1 VTTHVPT
8 SSDQRTRR
16 RLADRSVATRMAATI
31 VIVCLLL
38 TGASALAL
46 RGMSAQQS
54 ATSEVTDLL
63 RLTREVGELKFLDA
77 DISGWQ
83 VAYAWDA
90 YQVGPL
96 KAVDPASGNRK
107 GFLEQADALRAGLAA
122 VHVEDFTGAE
132 REDFDRM
139 LPLWDQYFAE
149 DEKIVAMLREGTPE
163 GMVRANA
170 HILGPSYDVYFSLRE
185 VTQELIDSVQARS
198 DAAGRAA
205 DARAAEARTTT
216 LVAVGLALLAAAV
229 LTRWLVRGITRPLT
243 RCLATVHAIAA
254 GDLSVRSGLRSRDE
268 LGELGRA
275 LDASTE
281 SVREA
286 VAAFGVSARALAG
299 SSEELSTVSQQI
311 AASADQASAQ
321 SNVVSAAAEQVSRN
335 VQTVAT
341 GAEEM
346 GASIREIAQNAQEA
360 AKVAGSA
367 VEVASRTNETV
378 AKLGVSSAEI
388 STVVKVITSIAEQT
402 NLLAL
407 NATIE
412 AARAGE
418 AGKGFAVV
426 ANEVKDL
433 AQETAKATEDISKRI
448 EAIQADTSGA
458 VEAIGQISDIIG
470 RIDDYQTTIASAV
483 EEQTATTNEMS
494 RSVAEAATGST
505 QIAANIT
512 GVAQAAASTTD
523 GVGESQRAAV
533 ELARMSGELTELVG
547 RFRV

>member
-1 VTTHVPT
+1 MAGTTAARTGNPVGRWFADRKVNTKVLIAVGSLAVVAGSVGAVAINELASVDAAATSVYERGAVPVGLIGEIRQDT
-8 SSDQRTRR
+8 LRTR
-16 RLADRSVATRMAATI
+16 LAVVNHAVSSTPAAMATYETTVKEEDAALEAAVAKYAPFASQPEHLEEFQAAWTAYQEVRDGKLLPLSRSRDLAGFEKVRDTESKPLTDAATEA
-31 VIVCLLL
+31 LTALQEADL
-38 TGASALAL
+38 AAAGDQAAAAHATYTGARTTVLALLVAGLVVGMALAL
-46 RGMSAQQS
+46 YVSRLITGPLARVN
-54 ATSEVTDLL
+54 EVLGAVADGD
-63 RLTREVGELKFLDA
+63 LTRSA
-77 DISGWQ
+77 S
-83 VAYAWDA
+83 
-90 YQVGPL
+90 
-96 KAVDPASGNRK
+96 VD
-107 GFLEQADALRAGLAA
+107 
-122 VHVEDFTGAE
+122 
-132 REDFDRM
+132 
-139 LPLWDQYFAE
+139 
-149 DEKIVAMLREGTPE
+149 
-163 GMVRANA
+163 
-170 HILGPSYDVYFSLRE
+170 
-185 VTQELIDSVQARS
+185 
-198 DAAGRAA
+198 
-205 DARAAEARTTT
+205 
-216 LVAVGLALLAAAV
+216 
-229 LTRWLVRGITRPLT
+229 
-243 RCLATVHAIAA
+243 
-254 GDLSVRSGLRSRDE
+254 SRDE
-268 LGELGRA
+268 VGVMAQNVNRA
-275 LDASTE
+275 SE
-281 SVREA
+281 SMRVA
-286 VAAFGVSARALAG
+286 VETIGSSARALAG

-458 VEAIGQISDIIG
+458 VEAIGQISSVIAQIN
-470 RIDDYQTTIASAV
+470 DYQTTIASAV

-494 RSVAEAATGST
+494 RSVGEAATGST

-533 ELARMSGELTELVG
+533 ELARMSGELTDLVG

>member
-1 VTTHVPT
+1 MPVPSSPSPAREGSPVT
-8 SSDQRTRR
+8 RWF
-16 RLADRSVATRMAATI
+16 ADRKVGTKVLVAVLSAAAVAGTVGVVAVVNVRDLSDRSAALYEEGLVPAQVVGHALLSQDSARRELLNVLVAQSPADIEDNLGDVKSDDAALASAMAEYKQFPLDGGRAEHVETVGREWAAYQAVRDAKLIPLAVATRVVEFDAVSKAEAFVHLEAVEDALHALATIEDEDGRALRDEAADAAAAATRTI
-31 VIVCLLL
+31 V
-38 TGASALAL
+38 
-46 RGMSAQQS
+46 
-54 ATSEVTDLL
+54 
-63 RLTREVGELKFLDA
+63 
-77 DISGWQ
+77 
-83 VAYAWDA
+83 
-90 YQVGPL
+90 
-96 KAVDPASGNRK
+96 AV
-107 GFLEQADALRAGLAA
+107 LVAGLALA
-122 VHVEDFTGAE
+122 
-132 REDFDRM
+132 
-139 LPLWDQYFAE
+139 
-149 DEKIVAMLREGTPE
+149 I
-163 GMVRANA
+163 
-170 HILGPSYDVYFSLRE
+170 
-185 VTQELIDSVQARS
+185 
-198 DAAGRAA
+198 
-205 DARAAEARTTT
+205 
-216 LVAVGLALLAAAV
+216 GLAMYVARL
-229 LTRWLVRGITRPLT
+229 ITRPLA
-243 RCLATVHAIAA
+243 RVNEVLGAVAD
-254 GDLSVRSGLRSRDE
+254 GDLTRTAQVDSRDE
-268 LGELGRA
+268 VGVMAGNVNRA
-275 LDASTE
+275 AE
-281 SVREA
+281 SMRAA
-286 VAAFGVSARALAG
+286 VETIGTSARALAG

-341 GAEEM
+341 GAEQM
-346 GASIREIAQNAQEA
+346 GASIREIAQNANEA
-360 AKVAGSA
+360 AKVAGAA
-367 VEVASRTNETV
+367 VDVATRTNGTV

-458 VEAIGQISDIIG
+458 VEAIGQISSVIAQIN
-470 RIDDYQTTIASAV
+470 DYQTTIASAV

-505 QIAANIT
+505 EIAANIT

-523 GVGESQRAAV
+523 GVGESQRAAG
-533 ELARMSGELTELVG
+533 ELARMSGELTDLVG

>member
-1 VTTHVPT
+1 MPVPP
-8 SSDQRTRR
+8 SSATARTGNPVGRWF
-16 RLADRSVATRMAATI
+16 ADRRVGTKVLVAVLSAAAVAGTVGVVAVVNVRELSDRSTALYEQGLVPARVLGEAMLAQDSARRELLNVLVSQTPADIEDNVGDVESDDDALATAMADYKAFPLDGGRAEHVETVAREWSAYQAVREAELMPLAIASRVTDFYGVNEAKASVHLEAVEEALLALQAIEVEDGKALRDDAQEAASAATRTI
-31 VIVCLLL
+31 VLVLLAGL
-38 TGASALAL
+38 ALAIALAL
-46 RGMSAQQS
+46 YVS
-54 ATSEVTDLL
+54 
-63 RLTREVGELKFLDA
+63 RL
-77 DISGWQ
+77 
-83 VAYAWDA
+83 
-90 YQVGPL
+90 
-96 KAVDPASGNRK
+96 
-107 GFLEQADALRAGLAA
+107 
-122 VHVEDFTGAE
+122 
-132 REDFDRM
+132 
-139 LPLWDQYFAE
+139 
-149 DEKIVAMLREGTPE
+149 
-163 GMVRANA
+163 
-170 HILGPSYDVYFSLRE
+170 
-185 VTQELIDSVQARS
+185 
-198 DAAGRAA
+198 
-205 DARAAEARTTT
+205 
-216 LVAVGLALLAAAV
+216 
-229 LTRWLVRGITRPLT
+229 ITRPLG
-243 RCLATVHAIAA
+243 RVNEVLGAVAD
-254 GDLSVRSGLRSRDE
+254 GDLTRTASVDSRDE
-268 LGELGRA
+268 VGVMAANVNRA
-275 LDASTE
+275 AE
-281 SVREA
+281 SMRVA
-286 VAAFGVSARALAG
+286 VETIGTSARALSG

-341 GAEEM
+341 GAEQM

-458 VEAIGQISDIIG
+458 VEAIGQISSVIAQIN
-470 RIDDYQTTIASAV
+470 DYQTTIASAV

-505 QIAANIT
+505 EIAANIT

-533 ELARMSGELTELVG
+533 ELARMSGELSELVG